1 MDCRDGARC
10 MNDTHERC
18 WMRWKTGRHDGSVP
32 DSLRART
39 VASAR
44 LARHGVGGADDELR
58 FHGRGRLS
66 ANKNNDPVPF
76 SPDAALDLTPEA
88 DQILRAV
95 RRITQSITIQSKQ
108 LYRQSGLTVPQ
119 LLCLRA
125 ISAARSV
132 DVTAAEIS
140 RQVRLS
146 PATVTGIID
155 RLERYGLVQR
165 KRFAHDRRKV
175 GLRLTA
181 EGRERLATMPRPLQ
195 ERFVRGLNELTEADR
210 KSLLRALQQVVDMLE
225 ATQLDVAPILTS
237 GDVKKSTP
245 EL

>member
-1 MDCRDGARC
+1 M
-10 MNDTHERC
+10 
-18 WMRWKTGRHDGSVP
+18 
-32 DSLRART
+32 
-39 VASAR
+39 
-44 LARHGVGGADDELR
+44 
-58 FHGRGRLS
+58 S
-66 ANKNNDPVPF
+66 ANDDKDPVSF

-88 DQILRAV
+88 DQILRAL

-108 LYRQSGLTVPQ
+108 MYRSSGLTVPQ

-132 DVTAAEIS
+132 DVTAVEIS

-155 RLERYGLVQR
+155 RLERYGLVLR
-165 KRFAHDRRKV
+165 ERLAHDRRKV
-175 GLRLTA
+175 GLRLTP
-181 EGRERLATMPRPLQ
+181 EGKERLAQMPRPLQ
-195 ERFVRGLNELTEADR
+195 ERFVRGLNELSEADR
-210 KSLLRALQQVVDMLE
+210 HSLLRALQQVVDMLE
-225 ATQLDVAPILTS
+225 ATTLDVSPILAT